1 MSCSQFIEHDDEDK
15 SDTLVVI
22 VNGDGTVSV
31 DRETLE
37 RVLRKS
43 FYSYDK
49 LLCFS
54 LLL

>member
-1 MSCSQFIEHDDEDK
+1 MSCSQFIESDEEDK

-37 RVLRKS
+37 RVLRKFS
-43 FYSYDK
+43 FFTYTRIVDRI
-49 LLCFS
+49 
-54 LLL
+54 

>member
-43 FYSYDK
+43 FSCIF
-49 LLCFS
+49 LISIILTE
-54 LLL
+54 